1 MMFVYTITC
10 AKPQALNPYVEAPIY
25 VNLKLI
31 FSDMRT
37 EVPHMPSWIWVQMA
51 TQATPEEIAA
61 LHNKATV
68 SALVAAVT
76 VGQKC

>member
-1 MMFVYTITC
+1 
-10 AKPQALNPYVEAPIY
+10 
-25 VNLKLI
+25 
-31 FSDMRT
+31 
-37 EVPHMPSWIWVQMA
+37 MA